1 VSGCQPV
8 RRNRQI
14 GQDSPVPGAAGPRAA
29 RAPLAG
35 LAVLA
40 ALGVLGGAGCEA
52 PPPTV
57 FDGPLPPRLVP
68 VATYDGSGQA
78 VHPDVVRVDAVPG
91 GPFWLAL
98 TPYPQSDEKL
108 ENPCVYRSR
117 DGLAWAE
124 PAPGVNPVVPRPL
137 FDHNSDPDLT
147 WRDGEFRLLYL
158 ETQRREYRPD
168 SASFHLLRWVRSADG
183 VGWSEPE
190 TALRWDLDRDPLY
203 LSPTLVQAPGGDRVY
218 LVDGPGRRIVWF
230 PWPVPAGDPAGR
242 PEPGGTLETGLSGV
256 RPWHLDVFP
265 APGGWVALLCAR
277 GPDATNNA
285 DVDLW
290 LGASPDLERW
300 AFRPEPLLTAGPALL
315 DTEAVYRST
324 GLVAQGRLCVWF
336 SARTVPGRW
345 IIGATSF
352 PDDAVRE
359 LLAAAGAAG
368 MAQTPH

>member
-1 VSGCQPV
+1 MA
-8 RRNRQI
+8 
-14 GQDSPVPGAAGPRAA
+14 PGARIV
-29 RAPLAG
+29 
-35 LAVLA
+35 LAVVALLG
-40 ALGVLGGAGCEA
+40 ALGVGGCES

-57 FDGPLPPRLVP
+57 FDGPLPPRLIP
-68 VATYDGSGQA
+68 FATYDGSGQA
-78 VHPDVVRVDAVPG
+78 VHPDVVHVDAVPG

-98 TPYPQSDEKL
+98 TPYPLSDEKL
-108 ENPCVYRSR
+108 ENPSVYRSQ
-117 DGLAWAE
+117 DGFVWSE

-147 WRDGEFRLLYL
+147 WHDGTFRLVYL

-168 SASFHLLRWVRSADG
+168 SSSFHLLRCVRSRDG
-183 VGWSEPE
+183 VNWSEPE

-203 LSPTLVQAPGGDRVY
+203 LSPTLVQGPAGGRVY

-230 PWPVPAGDPAGR
+230 PWPLSDDRAEPAGTLDP
-242 PEPGGTLETGLSGV
+242 GLPGV

-265 APGGWVALLCAR
+265 VPGGWAALLCAR
-277 GPDATNNA
+277 GPEAADNT

-300 AFRPEPLLTAGPALL
+300 AFRPEPLLAAGPALL
-315 DTEAVYRST
+315 DTKAVYRST

-345 IIGATSF
+345 IIAATTF
-352 PDDAVRE
+352 PDAVVRD
-359 LLAAAGAAG
+359 LLLQSATAHAAQ
-368 MAQTPH
+368 MPR